1 MQYNVDE
8 IRILVSRSNGD
19 KSYTQAMS
27 TKGRPQSPLFWT
39 HFEKVGGM
47 FPNCESYRIL
57 ALSLHFR
64 VCVYKRHIPHFFH
77 LMMF

>member
-8 IRILVSRSNGD
+8 IRILVSRSDGD

-27 TKGRPQSPLFWT
+27 TKGRPQSPWWT

-57 ALSLHFR
+57 ALSSRFR

>member
-27 TKGRPQSPLFWT
+27 TKGRPQSPWWT

-64 VCVYKRHIPHFFH
+64 VCVCTNVTSHIFST
-77 LMMF
+77 